1 MNLPQPG
8 DFIDIHNHNG
18 SPVAGRYSIENL
30 MAHEPQVPDFKEGIV
45 YTFGIHPWFLSEDN
59 FSNQMEKVRMYVR
72 HENVAA
78 TGEAGFDKLKGPSI
92 ELQTMAFDEQVKI
105 AEEYSR
111 PVYIHCVKAWGDLLA
126 AHRRLKPSRPWL
138 VHGFRGKKD
147 LALQLLS
154 RGMYI
159 SFWFEFVLRPE
170 SRELIRNL
178 PSDRIFL
185 ETDGS
190 GEDIS
195 EIYKKVAVDL
205 GLEVDQLKKQI
216 NSNFNIY
223 FGVKGSR

>member
-1 MNLPQPG
+1 MNFPRPG

-18 SPVAGRYSIENL
+18 DPVTGRFSVENL
-30 MAHEPQVPDFKEGIV
+30 MAHEAQVPDFKEGLV

-59 FSNQMEKVRMYVR
+59 FDNQLEKVRINGY
-72 HENVAA
+72 HGNVAA
-78 TGEAGFDKLKGPSI
+78 LGEAGFDKLKGPSA
-92 ELQTMAFDEQVKI
+92 ELQMKAFDGQVKI
-105 AEEYSR
+105 AEEYSK
-111 PVYIHCVKAWGDLLA
+111 PVYIHCVKAWDELLA
-126 AHRRLKPSRPWL
+126 AHRRLKPHRPWL

-159 SFWFEFVLRPE
+159 SFWFEFAIRPG
-170 SRELIRNL
+170 SGELIRSL

-195 EIYKKVAVDL
+195 TIYKKVAVDL
-205 GLEVDQLKKQI
+205 GLDIEQLKKQLY
-216 NSNFNIY
+216 SNYKEFMQI
-223 FGVKGSR
+223 